1 MGAGIVIVV
10 ILAFIALFIVIK
22 GIRVVPQQRAFVLE
36 RMGRFHDILQPGLN
50 IIFPLIDRVAYRF
63 DLRETPI
70 DVQKQVCITRDN
82 TQIAIDGV
90 LYLQITDPKAAAY
103 GTTNPTTAMIQL
115 AQTILRADVGKRAL
129 DEVLSQRAELNAT
142 VVQELDRAAVT
153 WGLKVLRYEIR
164 DITPPA
170 DVVRAMELQIT
181 AEREKRATIATSEG
195 AKQQAINI
203 SEGERQQAINRAD
216 GAQQAQV
223 LRAQG
228 EAQAILLVAK
238 ATAESLKIVGDSLKD
253 ESARQAMAMRVA
265 ESFISQWGA
274 IAKESNVMIVPADM
288 GDLSKMVGTAFRI
301 TEGLKTTPDPRG
313 GR

>member
-1 MGAGIVIVV
+1 MDLGIVVLV
-10 ILAFIALFIVIK
+10 ILAALGLFMVAK
-22 GIRVVPQQRAFVLE
+22 GLRVVPQQHAFVLE
-36 RMGRFHDILQPGLN
+36 RLGRFHGVLGPGLN
-50 IIFPLIDRVAYRF
+50 IIFPLIDRIAYRF

-70 DVQKQVCITRDN
+70 DVQKQVCITKDN

-90 LYLQITDPKAAAY
+90 LYLQITDAKAAAY
-103 GTTNPTTAMIQL
+103 GTTNPTQSMIQL

-170 DVVRAMELQIT
+170 DVIRAMEMQIT

-216 GAQQAQV
+216 GNQQAQV

-238 ATAESLKIVGDSLKD
+238 ATAESLRIVGDSLKD
-253 ESARQAMAMRVA
+253 DNARQAMNMRVA
-265 ESFISQWGA
+265 ESFIAQWGG
-274 IAKESNVMIVPADM
+274 IAKASNVMIVPADM
-288 GDLSKMVGTAFRI
+288 GDLAKTVGTAFRI
-301 TEGLKTTPDPRG
+301 VDNLKPTPSS
-313 GR
+313 